1 MLDFWCR
8 AALPIHPHASDHF
21 TRGVVQVDSAGID
34 LLLVGDSAGM
44 VVHGH
49 DTTLPVTVSDMM
61 LHCQAV
67 SRGSRRAF
75 RIADLPFGSYESSPQ
90 QAIETAISFMKLGN
104 MDAVKLEGKQM
115 SVLISAG
122 HVLSICPHLCLA
134 AFVIQV
140 DTGTAKKRYPPSAHL
155 MFPKSMFYPR
165 SLLVVVRGESFA
177 TNHVTNTCPSR
188 IPRPFGKLLAP
199 LQAEG
204 LSVQLQPKPLWG
216 QAWL

>member
-1 MLDFWCR
+1 MRRNELPFSKAKHKSHLRQHLLRFTLCSTQVESCLLDMLDFWCC
-8 AALPIHPHASDHF
+8 AASPIYPHANDHF

-75 RIADLPFGSYESSPQ
+75 RIADLPFGSYESSPR

-104 MDAVKLEGKQM
+104 MDAVKLEGRQL

-122 HVLSICPHLCLA
+122 HILSICPH
-134 AFVIQV
+134 
-140 DTGTAKKRYPPSAHL
+140 TSA
-155 MFPKSMFYPR
+155 
-165 SLLVVVRGESFA
+165 
-177 TNHVTNTCPSR
+177 
-188 IPRPFGKLLAP
+188 
-199 LQAEG
+199 
-204 LSVQLQPKPLWG
+204 
-216 QAWL
+216 